1 MMHRYT
7 VYNNGS
13 LYTRERLNI
22 SHASYMSEASKSYT
36 GFISFRCSI

>member
-13 LYTRERLNI
+13 FYTLARVNV

-36 GFISFRCSI
+36 GFISFLCIV